1 LLGGRLIVEEL
12 HPGDPQQIGSYR
24 LLGRLGSGGMGQVYL
39 GQSPGGRLVAV
50 KVIRPELADGPDF
63 RGRFA
68 REVAAARRVGG
79 VFTAPVVDAD
89 PDAPQPWLV
98 TAYVEGPSL
107 SDHVGRNGAMP
118 ESEVIKLGCALA
130 EGLAAIHSA
139 GIVHRDLKPSNVLLA
154 GDGPR
159 IIDFGVSRA
168 AEATALTQTGLVM
181 GSPGFMS
188 PEQAQG
194 LKISAVSDVFS
205 LGAVLAFAATGT
217 EPFGTGAPAALL
229 YRVVHADPAL
239 GGISG
244 GLRDVVEACL
254 RKNPAERP
262 TPAGLLAML
271 VSVSNGQPRHPA
283 VAKASSVRAEQAS
296 ASSMAAQLPGWPTT
310 GAGGMRPAVAAMQSR
325 AFTPEK
331 LRRRPRWPWVAL
343 AAAAVLA
350 AGGGFALVS
359 HGFGTNKPA
368 AGYSSGA
375 SQAAL
380 GRMPRT
386 VVRAYFTAINA
397 HNWRQVWRLGGENLS
412 SSYAS
417 MVAGFRDTRS
427 DVITHLTAHGDTV
440 TVTVRAYETT
450 GAVQVYEFSYYVKG
464 SVIASGTQS
473 LISTRTPCP
482 HIQYGTD
489 GTAGPLFCSNGQPN
503 PPVLDYYRTLHLR
516 VLNLGPDATPAQVL
530 QGMCSDLHHD
540 STLPIESDAYD
551 LAQKI
556 NGWSFGTSPPE
567 EMLNGGC
574 S

>member
-1 LLGGRLIVEEL
+1 MEEL
-12 HPGDPQQIGSYR
+12 HPGDPRQIGSYR
-24 LLGRLGSGGMGQVYL
+24 LLGRLGSGGMGQVFL
-39 GQSPGGRLVAV
+39 GQSPGGRMVAV
-50 KVIRPELADGPDF
+50 KVIRPDLADGPDF

-79 VFTAPVVDAD
+79 IFTAPVVDAD

-107 SDHVGRNGAMP
+107 SEYVRRNGALP
-118 ESEVIKLGCALA
+118 DSEVIGLGCALA

-168 AEATALTQTGLVM
+168 AEATALTLTGLVM

-194 LKISAVSDVFS
+194 LKISPASDVFS
-205 LGAVLAFAATGT
+205 LGAVLVFAATGA
-217 EPFGTGAPAALL
+217 EPFGTGTAAALL

-262 TPAGLLAML
+262 TPASLLGTLA
-271 VSVSNGQPRHPA
+271 SISNGLPRGRA
-283 VAKASSVRAEQAS
+283 RVEASSVSAGQGSAGS
-296 ASSMAAQLPGWPTT
+296 SAAPASSGPTT
-310 GAGGMRPAVAAMQSR
+310 GPAAVRPAAVAAMPSR
-325 AFTPEK
+325 ALPAGNQ
-331 LRRRPRWPWVAL
+331 RRRPRWPWVAL
-343 AAAAVLA
+343 TAAVVLA

-359 HGFGTNKPA
+359 HGFGAHKPPT
-368 AGYSSGA
+368 GHSSDA
-375 SQAAL
+375 SQTPGA
-380 GRMPRT
+380 GRTPRA
-386 VVRAYFTAINA
+386 VVEAYYHAINA
-397 HNWRQVWRLGGENLS
+397 HDWPMVWRLGGKNLNA
-412 SSYAS
+412 SYDS
-417 MVAGFRDTRS
+417 MLAGFQDTSR
-427 DVITHLTAHGDTV
+427 DVITQLTADGDALRV
-440 TVTVRAYETT
+440 SILAYETT
-450 GAVQVYEFSYYVKG
+450 GALQVYVLRYVVNG
-464 SVIASGTQS
+464 SVIASGS
-473 LISTRTPCP
+473 KDLISTCP

-489 GTAGPLFCSNGQPN
+489 GTAGPLFCTNGQPN
-503 PPVLDYYRTLHLR
+503 PPVLAYYRKLHLR
-516 VLNLGPDATPAQVL
+516 VLNLGPDVTPAQVL
-530 QGMCSDLHHD
+530 QRMCADLQN
-540 STLPIESDAYD
+540 SSYQIESAAYE

-556 NGWSFGTSPPE
+556 NGWSFGTSPAE